1 MKVKVCF
8 EKHVEDVV
16 LGFRAVNGGEKQH
29 MVCWEETAF
38 LYFLSVMGNGQNKQ
52 TFSLLMVL

>member
-8 EKHVEDVV
+8 EEQVEDVV

-29 MVCWEETAF
+29 M
-38 LYFLSVMGNGQNKQ
+38 MGLGGNCLFV
-52 TFSLLMVL
+52 FSLCHG